1 LHLFSDDVFTCV
13 RAGQTVTHERS
24 TNSKPPSISSSSRSL
39 SEDYRNFVSCR
50 LLQKQQIDQQHQ
62 ACVEEWLCFNHKD
75 YKKARSIPW
84 CSCSSSSKHVVSA
97 VHPSVNEL
105 QWLDGQ
111 FWGLCSGMTVTHFPL
126 YVNIMVHKFSLC
138 FWIIPH
144 SFLYESVSQWN
155 TFITWWRRSTEPSE
169 NKCLAWSTEASL
181 SHTVLILWEEIKW
194 DQADWI
200 TGNHVLPTA

>member
-1 LHLFSDDVFTCV
+1 MTCLLAWGRGKLSLTRDPPIANRPPFLPVPEAYQKTIATLFHADFYKISRLINNIKHVLKSDCV
-13 RAGQTVTHERS
+13 LITRITKRHVQSPDAPV
-24 TNSKPPSISSSSRSL
+24 PP
-39 SEDYRNFVSCR
+39 
-50 LLQKQQIDQQHQ
+50 
-62 ACVEEWLCFNHKD
+62 
-75 YKKARSIPW
+75 
-84 CSCSSSSKHVVSA
+84 SSKHVVSA

-138 FWIIPH
+138 FSIIPH

-181 SHTVLILWEEIKW
+181 STYCPDIVRG
-194 DQADWI
+194 D
-200 TGNHVLPTA
+200 